1 MAKHV
6 IFVIDISGSMRN
18 RKLDQTKD
26 ALLTI
31 LKEMK
36 EKNIGKPYKIFF
48 PFSQFEFKNYI
59 NDLRKLG
66 YNGLSTVY

>member
-6 IFVIDISGSMRN
+6 IFVIDISGSMRH

-48 PFSQFEFKNYI
+48 SVFTI
-59 NDLRKLG
+59 
-66 YNGLSTVY
+66 

>member
-6 IFVIDISGSMRN
+6 IFVIDVSGSMADK
-18 RKLDQTKD
+18 KLDQTKD

-36 EKNIGKPYKIFF
+36 EKNIGKRYMIFF
-48 PFSQFEFKNYI
+48 SFHNLNTTNTDLKKNV
-59 NDLRKLG
+59 L
-66 YNGLSTVY
+66 

>member
-6 IFVIDISGSMRN
+6 IFVIDVSGSMAN
-18 RKLDQTKD
+18 KKLDQTKD

-36 EKNIGKPYKIFF
+36 EKNIGKPYMIFF
-48 PFSQFEFKNYI
+48 SFHNLNTTTTSMILKKWVI
-59 NDLRKLG
+59 M
-66 YNGLSTVY
+66 V

>member
-18 RKLDQTKD
+18 RKLHQTKD

-36 EKNIGKPYKIFF
+36 EKNIGKPYMIFF
-48 PFSQFEFKNYI
+48 SFHNLNSKTTSMILENWVI
-59 NDLRKLG
+59 M
-66 YNGLSTVY
+66 V

>member
-6 IFVIDISGSMRN
+6 IFVIDVSGSMAN
-18 RKLDQTKD
+18 KKLDQTKD

-36 EKNIGKPYKIFF
+36 EKNIGKPYMIFF
-48 PFSQFEFKNYI
+48 SVFI
-59 NDLRKLG
+59 I
-66 YNGLSTVY
+66 

>member
-6 IFVIDISGSMRN
+6 IFVIDVSGSMAN
-18 RKLDQTKD
+18 KKLDQTKD

-36 EKNIGKPYKIFF
+36 EKNIGKPYMIFF
-48 PFSQFEFKNYI
+48 SDFMI
-59 NDLRKLG
+59 
-66 YNGLSTVY
+66 